1 MEFSSLWKKKKT
13 ISSWAVIVQKRQSFF
28 PRRVHKWRSLR
39 IVTEFSVSNCGLC
52 PSQASGDRLPPAP
65 STRQRAEGAEPS
77 PGRRTSDVKGQLGG
91 KTQEVHVL
99 APCLL
104 SAGAECQRL
113 EGQNKK
119 KHDKWTDEFKTIL
132 IKYKYFVWTFKNEKK
147 RKYLNC
153 CLNCSITQ
161 YLY

>member
-1 MEFSSLWKKKKT
+1 MVCVLHRL
-13 ISSWAVIVQKRQSFF
+13 Q
-28 PRRVHKWRSLR
+28 
-39 IVTEFSVSNCGLC
+39 VTDF
-52 PSQASGDRLPPAP
+52 PPAP

-77 PGRRTSDVKGQLGG
+77 PSRRTSDVKGQLGG

-119 KHDKWTDEFKTIL
+119 
-132 IKYKYFVWTFKNEKK
+132 IKNINELMNSKK
-147 RKYLNC
+147 FN
-153 CLNCSITQ
+153 
-161 YLY
+161 